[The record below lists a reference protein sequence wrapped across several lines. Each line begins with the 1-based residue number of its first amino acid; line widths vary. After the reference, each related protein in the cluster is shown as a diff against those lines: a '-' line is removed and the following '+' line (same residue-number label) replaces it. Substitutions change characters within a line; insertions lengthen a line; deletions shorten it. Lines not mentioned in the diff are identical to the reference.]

1 MSASCR
7 SRQPMSRPEKERNA
21 ATGERGFTLLEI
33 VIVLVIVAMTG
44 AIVFPRLTTM
54 AASFEFA
61 SQRDSFEQALNGL
74 SYKTYREND
83 DKILQGSY
91 TDAGRAEAAKQPRRD
106 PGTILPP
113 EMRTRSLLAES
124 REHLPPVVTNYA
136 ALPLPQGWEMVIAE
150 PIYFRGSG
158 YCSGGT
164 VELFVG
170 RLQYSYRLR
179 PPLCR
184 AELME

>member
-1 MSASCR
+1 M
-7 SRQPMSRPEKERNA
+7 QRPKKARNR

-33 VIVLVIVAMTG
+33 VVVLVIVAMTG

-74 SYKTYREND
+74 TYRAYRDND
-83 DKILQGSY
+83 DKTLQGSY
-91 TDAGRAEAAKQPRRD
+91 SAAGRDIEAKQPRRE
-106 PGTILPP
+106 PGTTLPP
-113 EMRTRSLLAES
+113 EMRVRSLAANS
-124 REHLPPVVTNYA
+124 REHLPPVTTSYA
-136 ALPLPQGWEMVIAE
+136 VLPLPQGWEMVIQD

-170 RLQYSYRLR
+170 RLQYTYRLQ

-184 AELME
+184 AELVE